1 MRRASYICSIAL
13 AVVHGAPVT
22 LSFDSPVVSAA
33 SNPLIVYGFDEGT
46 GTTTA
51 DSSGNAYTG
60 TLANGPVWN
69 AVGKHGK
76 ALSFDGAN
84 DVVRVTNAAGLHD
97 QHTFTYCAWVNPRS
111 KGGQQDGRIVHKG
124 TNNARKQ
131 LYIDSSGT
139 NDVALYVDRASGFA
153 QAISTN
159 NALLLNQWQY
169 VCGTYSATAGPRLFI
184 NGAEVTYRVRTV
196 GAGTTVSDSGAGFH
210 IGNRS
215 TDNRGWDGLI
225 DEVRI
230 YDRVLTLTEMQEDMN
245 TPVGGGTSDTTPPT
259 VSVTAPANGST
270 LNGTV
275 NVTASAADNVGV
287 AGVQFR
293 LDGANLGTED
303 TASPYSVSWNTG
315 TASNGSHQ
323 LTAVARD
330 AAGNTTTSAIVN
342 VTVQTAD
349 TQAPSVP
356 TNLTATVASSTQI
369 DLIWTASTDNFAVTG
384 YRLERQITGGTFTQI
399 ATPSGTT
406 YSDSGLTPS
415 TSYFYRVRAT
425 DSAGNLSAYSN
436 LAGTTTP
443 AQPPPGSQLAAAYPF
458 SEGTGTTSADVSGN
472 NNTATLIGP
481 AWTAQGKFGS
491 ALSFDGVNDYVQVED
506 AGSLDMTTGFTLSAW
521 VRADTLSGFRTV
533 LIKEGPNNLTGS
545 FFLQT
550 NGSQLVCGFSDGSFH
565 VHETTGG
572 SLQAGIWHHLA
583 CTFDDPLN
591 RVKLYRDGNLVLD
604 EAETAAP
611 IAGTAPL
618 WLGQTTSG
626 ERWDGLID
634 EVRIY
639 NRALSTGEVQADMN
653 TPIGSNPSDTVPP
666 QVSITSP
673 ASGAQLSNSITI
685 TATASDNVGVA
696 GVQFFVD
703 NVAVGSEDTATPY
716 SVNWDTRSVANG
728 THTLTA
734 RARDTAGNV
743 STSSGVAVNVSN
755 ANFFQNE
762 ILVTDLDLPTS
773 IKFLPDGRM
782 LIAELGGTVK
792 ILQPGETQPD
802 AQLFLQLTNVGSAGV
817 QQGIMDIVLD
827 PDFASNRF
835 YYVFYTAG
843 TPNRD
848 RLSRFTA
855 NAPAT
860 GTVAGS
866 EVVLY
871 QDPLDASAEHHG
883 GALNFG
889 NDGKLYFTTG
899 EHFIPASAQSLT
911 NPRGKIHRINKDGTV
926 PTDNPFYDGAG
937 PNIDSIWA
945 YGLRNPFRAYYD
957 ASTGRFYIGDVGGND
972 NAVAKEEVNLGV
984 AGANYGWPNS
994 EGNCSA
1000 PCRSPIYSYPHNG
1013 RDASIT
1019 GGFVYR
1025 GTQFPSAYQGSYF
1038 FADYTQN
1045 WIRRLTFDANG
1056 NVTGVFNFEPPDGS
1070 VDGPYGDIV
1079 YLTEGPDGALY
1090 YVDLG
1095 YSDVGGTFGV
1105 SKIRRIRYAQTNQ
1118 PPIAVASAKPT
1129 EGPSPLTVTF
1139 SSSGSS
1145 DPEGQPISFLWT
1157 FGDNT
1162 TATGANPVHV
1172 YSQAGQYTARLSVFD
1187 GVNSTLAA
1195 PISISVG
1202 TRPTVTIQTPRD
1214 GGTFRAGDTIAV
1226 SGDATDPEDGTLPAS
1241 AFTWIIDFLHEGHVH
1256 PALLQSG
1263 VKSTTFTVPTSG
1275 HDFRGNTRYRITLTV
1290 TDSTGLQS
1298 SQSITV
1304 FPEKVNLTFNTIPA
1318 GLSLVI
1324 DGITST
1330 APVVYDTLIGFTHA
1344 IEAPNQSSG
1353 GTAYAFASWSQGG
1366 AQSQTIVVPN
1376 ANQSYTAS
1384 FQATQVPGLVAA
1396 YSFNE
1401 GTGMTLGDRSG
1412 NGNNGII
1419 AGATWTTSGRFG
1431 AALSFD
1437 GVNDRVDIPD
1447 SNSLDLSATMTLEAW
1462 VRPVAVNGWD
1472 TVVMKERPDGLAYVL
1487 YGGSP
1492 SGPPAG
1498 YLTRTGTT
1506 SDIGAEGVVPLPLNT
1521 WSHLAAT
1528 YDGTTI
1534 RLYVDGA
1541 LVRSQAAAGTIM
1553 TTTNPL
1559 RIGGN
1564 VIWGEWFHGIIDEVR
1579 IYNRVLSATEIQAD
1593 MDAPL

>member
-1 MRRASYICSIAL
+1 MNHGVVRHSRMFLCPAWGRVKERLVEARGKQGSVRMRNTCAICFIAL
-13 AVVHGAPVT
+13 VVLHGGTVT
-22 LSFDSPVVSAA
+22 VSFESPVVRAA
-33 SNPLIVYGFDEGT
+33 SNPLIVYGFDEGV
-46 GTTTA
+46 GTTA
-51 DSSGNAYTG
+51 SDASGNAYTG

-69 AVGKHGK
+69 AVGKYAK

-84 DVVRVTNAAGLHD
+84 DVVRVANAASLHD

-111 KGGQQDGRIVHKG
+111 MGGQQEGRIVHKG

-131 LYIDSSGT
+131 LYIDSSGI
-139 NDVALYVDRASGFA
+139 NDLALYVDRASGFA
-153 QAISTN
+153 QAISTS

-169 VCGTYSATAGPRLFI
+169 VCGTYSAAAGPRLFI
-184 NGAEVTYRVRTV
+184 NAAEVTYRVRTV
-196 GAGTTVSDSGAGFH
+196 GAGTTESDSGAGFH

-215 TDNRGWDGLI
+215 TENKGWDGLI

-230 YDRVLTLTEMQEDMN
+230 YDRVLTLTEMQQDMN
-245 TPVGGGTSDTTPPT
+245 TPVGVQNADTQPP
-259 VSVTAPANGST
+259 SAPAN
-270 LNGTV
+270 L
-275 NVTASAADNVGV
+275 AA
-287 AGVQFR
+287 
-293 LDGANLGTED
+293 T
-303 TASPYSVSWNTG
+303 SV
-315 TASNGSHQ
+315 
-323 LTAVARD
+323 
-330 AAGNTTTSAIVN
+330 
-342 VTVQTAD
+342 
-349 TQAPSVP
+349 
-356 TNLTATVASSTQI
+356 SSTQVN
-369 DLIWTASTDNFAVTG
+369 LTWTASTDNLGVTG
-384 YRLERQITGGTFTQI
+384 YRLERQVTGGTFTQI
-399 ATPSGTT
+399 ATPVGTAYT
-406 YSDSGLTPS
+406 DTGLAPS
-415 TSYFYRVRAT
+415 TSFFYRVRAV
-425 DSAGNLSAYSN
+425 DGAGNLSAYSN

-443 AQPPPGSQLAAAYPF
+443 AQPPSGSQLAAAYAF
-458 SEGTGTTSADVSGN
+458 SEGAGTTTADVSGN
-472 NNTATLIGP
+472 GNTATLIGP
-481 AWTAQGKFGS
+481 AWAAQGKFGS
-491 ALSFDGVNDYVQVED
+491 ALSFDGVNDYVQVAD

-521 VRADTLSGFRTV
+521 VLADTLSGFRTV
-533 LIKEGPNNLTGS
+533 LIKEAPNNFTGS
-545 FFLQT
+545 YLLQT
-550 NGSQLVCGFSDGSFH
+550 NGRELVCGFNDGSFH
-565 VHETTGG
+565 VHQTTTAA
-572 SLQAGIWHHLA
+572 LQTNTWHHLA
-583 CTFDDPLN
+583 CTFDDASN
-591 RVKLYRDGNLVLD
+591 RVKLYLDGNLVVD
-604 EAETAAP
+604 EAEPAAP

-639 NRALSTGEVQADMN
+639 NRALSTAEVQADVN
-653 TPIGSNPSDTVPP
+653 TPIGSNPSDTVLP

-673 ASGAQLSNSITI
+673 ATGAQLSNSIVI
-685 TATASDNVGVA
+685 TANASDNVAVA

-703 NVAVGSEDTATPY
+703 NVAIDSEDTTTPY
-716 SVNWDTRSVANG
+716 SVNWDTRSVTNG

-743 STSSGVAVNVSN
+743 RPSSGVAVTVSN
-755 ANFFQNE
+755 ASLFQNE

-773 IKFLPDGRM
+773 IEFLPDGRM
-782 LIAELGGTVK
+782 LIVELGGAIK
-792 ILQPGETQPD
+792 ILQPGATQPD
-802 AQLFLQLTNVGSAGV
+802 PQLFLQLTNVGSAGV

-827 PDFASNRF
+827 PEFASNRF
-835 YYVFYTAG
+835 YYIFYTAA

-848 RLSRFTA
+848 RVSRFTA
-855 NAPAT
+855 NASAT

-871 QDPLDASAEHHG
+871 QDPLTADAEHHG

-899 EHFIPASAQSLT
+899 EHFIPTSAQSLT

-937 PNIDSIWA
+937 PNVDSVWA

-957 ASTGRFYIGDVGGND
+957 APTGRFYIADVGGND
-972 NAVAKEEVNLGV
+972 NAVSKEELNLGV

-1019 GGFVYR
+1019 GGFVYH
-1025 GTQFPSAYQGSYF
+1025 GTQFPSTYQGSYF

-1070 VDGPYGDIV
+1070 LDGPYGDIV

-1095 YSDVGGTFGV
+1095 YSDVGGSFGV
-1105 SKIRRIRYAQTNQ
+1105 SKIRRIRYVQANQ

-1129 EGPSPLTVTF
+1129 EGQSPLTVTF
-1139 SSSGSS
+1139 SSNGSS
-1145 DPEGQPISFLWT
+1145 DPEGQPISFAWT

-1162 TATGANPVHV
+1162 TATGANPVHT
-1172 YSQAGQYTARLSVFD
+1172 YNQAGHYTARLSVSD
-1187 GVNSTLAA
+1187 GTTSSLAA

-1214 GGTFRAGDTIAV
+1214 GATFRAGDTIVV
-1226 SGDATDPEDGTLPAS
+1226 SGDATDLEDGTLPPS
-1241 AFTWIIDFLHEGHVH
+1241 AFTWNIDFLHEGHVH
-1256 PALLQSG
+1256 PGLLQSG
-1263 VKSTTFTVPTSG
+1263 VKSTTFTIPTSG

-1304 FPEKVNLTFNTIPA
+1304 FPEKVNLTFNTTPA

-1344 IEAPNQSSG
+1344 IAAPNQSSG
-1353 GTAYAFASWSQGG
+1353 GTAYTFAAWSNGG

-1376 ANQSYTAS
+1376 TNQSYTAS
-1384 FQATQVPGLVAA
+1384 FQATQVSGLVAA
-1396 YSFNE
+1396 YGFNE
-1401 GTGMTLGDRSG
+1401 GNGTTLGDRSG
-1412 NGNNGII
+1412 NGNHGII
-1419 AGATWTTSGRFG
+1419 AGATWTASGRFG

-1447 SNSLDLSATMTLEAW
+1447 SSALDLSATMTLEAW
-1462 VRPVAVNGWD
+1462 VRPAAVNGWD
-1472 TVVMKERPDGLAYVL
+1472 TVVMKERSGGLAYAL

-1492 SGPPAG
+1492 SGPPAA

-1506 SDIGAEGVVPLPLNT
+1506 SDIGAEGLSPLPLNT

-1534 RLYVDGA
+1534 RLYVNGA
-1541 LVRSQAAAGTIM
+1541 LVRSEAAAGTI
-1553 TTTNPL
+1553 TSTTNPL

-1564 VIWGEWFHGIIDEVR
+1564 VMWGEWFQGLIDEVR

-1593 MDAPL
+1593 MNSPL